1 MRNFGSNIRRH
12 RVSPEY
18 PNSAVFAPE
27 EYWHSYFRNWPIASF
42 VVVQHVQQI
51 KHFGRRAIE
60 ARNHAGVGQRIQE
73 LVAGL
78 YRTPPELTKRLVDM
92 LRRA

>member
-1 MRNFGSNIRRH
+1 MSLRGPSRRL
-12 RVSPEY
+12 
-18 PNSAVFAPE
+18 FA
-27 EYWHSYFRNWPIASF
+27 
-42 VVVQHVQQI
+42 VQHVQQI

-60 ARNHAGVGQRIQE
+60 ARNRAGIGQRIQE

-78 YRTPPELTKRLVDM
+78 YRTPPELTKRLADM